1 MTEGDKEQVG
11 AKTPGAVIG
20 KGKSDLL
27 EEYIQQGFI
36 SKEIVLGSLKVVVRT
51 LLLDEFQEVNKK
63 ASEWSGQSEIYFRS
77 AYTKELLSRSII
89 TWDSKKLPVE
99 TLLQL
104 LGKKGSGLVQ
114 KLSNEYNELE
124 DQVNKFLK
132 MSGDDLKN
140 SLTTPLAG

>member
-1 MTEGDKEQVG
+1 MGDENKEGVVDT
-11 AKTPGAVIG
+11 TPGADIG
-20 KGKSDLL
+20 KGRL
-27 EEYIQQGFI
+27 EEYIQQGYI
-36 SKEIVLGSLKVVVRT
+36 SKEVALGSLKIVVRT

-63 ASEWSGQSEIYFRS
+63 ASDWSGQSEIYFRS
-77 AYTKELLSRSII
+77 AYTKELLSRAIM
-89 TWDSKKLPVE
+89 TWDSKKIPVE
-99 TLLQL
+99 NLLQL

>member
-11 AKTPGAVIG
+11 AKIPDAVIG

-89 TWDSKKLPVE
+89 TWDSKKIPVE